1 MNKFLREDLL
11 KTKTKNKR
19 KNLNSHIIIKEN
31 ESLYKN
37 LTTKKTAH
45 PESFTR
51 EFYETFKKQITVSL
65 HKLLQRREEVETN
78 SSHFEAIETLMPKP
92 KNV

>member
-1 MNKFLREDLL
+1 MDKFLREDLL
-11 KTKTKNKR
+11 KTNTTNKR
-19 KNLNSHIIIKEN
+19 KNLNSNIIIKEN
-31 ESLYKN
+31 KSLCKN

-51 EFYETFKKQITVSL
+51 EFYETFKEQITLSL
-65 HKLLQRREEVETN
+65 HKLLQRREKVETN
-78 SSHFEAIETLMPKP
+78 SSHFEAIKTLMPKP